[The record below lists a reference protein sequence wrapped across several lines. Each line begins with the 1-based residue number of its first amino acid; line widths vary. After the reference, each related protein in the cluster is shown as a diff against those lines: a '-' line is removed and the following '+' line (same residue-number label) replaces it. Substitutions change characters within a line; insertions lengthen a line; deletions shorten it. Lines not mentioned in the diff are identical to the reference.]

1 MFFVIISRCGKLTF
15 MLVFQTLNSF
25 SEKMV
30 NFAMAQ
36 SFKDTSGD
44 VDLS

>member
-15 MLVFQTLNSF
+15 VQVFPILNSF

-30 NFAMAQ
+30 NFSMAQ
-36 SFKDTSGD
+36 SFEDTSGD